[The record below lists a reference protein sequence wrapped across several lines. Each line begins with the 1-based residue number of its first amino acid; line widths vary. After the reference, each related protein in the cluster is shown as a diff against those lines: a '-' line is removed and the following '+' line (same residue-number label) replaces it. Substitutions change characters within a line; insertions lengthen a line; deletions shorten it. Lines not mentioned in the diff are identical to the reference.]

1 MLRAL
6 VVAAAGLALAPAGAH
21 AQLPAPQPPPMA
33 PFGIDLKWPTRSD
46 GFVFERGQ
54 TLAVS
59 VDSPRRKA
67 RLSLVAVDAAGTPT
81 RAIAR
86 RTLRRGT
93 FKVTIPSAG
102 TFALRMAIGDRR
114 YWTWVRS
121 EECLN
126 FRGDSAE
133 IRLHASSVAAGG
145 SLNYDLVN
153 TSDGCIG
160 YGYGYSFERLQG
172 DGTWARALFTSLIAF
187 PAIGFTLPTAQST
200 IKTALIPG
208 DLAPGTY
215 RLVDNL
221 QQRITERPP
230 NQGIIARPPNTPVN
244 RSFLITSAPFTIVAP
259 NSQ

>member
-21 AQLPAPQPPPMA
+21 AQLPAAKPPPRS
-33 PFGIDLKWPTRSD
+33 PFGIDVNWPTRSD
-46 GFVFERGQ
+46 LMRFERGQ
-54 TLAVS
+54 TLAVAI
-59 VDSPRRKA
+59 DSPRRQA
-67 RLSLVAVDAAGTPT
+67 RLSLVAVDAAGKPT
-81 RAIAR
+81 RAVAR

-114 YWTWVRS
+114 YWTWIRS

-126 FRGDSAE
+126 LRGDSAE
-133 IRLHASSVAAGG
+133 IRLHASSVTAGG
-145 SLNYDLVN
+145 NLNYDLVN

-172 DGTWARALFTSLIAF
+172 DGTWAHAPFTTLIAF
-187 PAIGFTLPTAQST
+187 PTVGLILPTAQT
-200 IKTALIPG
+200 TTKTALVPG

-215 RLVDNL
+215 RLVDDL
-221 QQRITERPP
+221 HQMITARPP
-230 NQGIIARPPNTPVN
+230 HQRIIARPPNTPVN
-244 RSFLITSAPFTIVAP
+244 RSFLVTSAPFTIVAP